1 VNAGAR
7 LTPFEECSMKSL
19 FLFLFLAFV
28 WMVFSACTAEGMY
41 ESSRIYNKALK
52 GTPMEQ
58 SKDELPDYDQYQ
70 KERRGTAEENK

>member
-1 VNAGAR
+1 V
-7 LTPFEECSMKSL
+7 KSF

-28 WMVFSACTAEGMY
+28 STAFSACTAEGMY

-58 SKDELPDYDQYQ
+58 SKDELPGYDQYQ
-70 KERRGTAEENK
+70 KERRGTVEEKAEEKKE

>member
-1 VNAGAR
+1 
-7 LTPFEECSMKSL
+7 MKRL

>member
-1 VNAGAR
+1 
-7 LTPFEECSMKSL
+7 MKKF
-19 FLFLFLAFV
+19 FLFAFLALESAA
-28 WMVFSACTAEGMY
+28 FSACTAEGMY

-70 KERRGTAEENK
+70 KERRGTAEPKKDDAASDSPSK